1 MSNSPRLSMLV
12 VAAAI
17 SGLLAAC
24 TGSIPP
30 PGTAAYSPVEYS
42 LAAGDRLKITVF
54 GEDSLSSDY
63 VVSSAGDLSFPLL
76 GDLAVNGKTVT
87 QLQADIA
94 TQLGDGYLNDPRVTV
109 EVLNY
114 RPFYILGE
122 VERAGEYPFNDD
134 LTVQQAVALAGGY
147 TYRANQSRVFIRR
160 ADSDTEETY
169 EISSSRRV
177 FVAPGDT
184 IRIGERYF

>member
-1 MSNSPRLSMLV
+1 MSMPKRLSMLFLTV
-12 VAAAI
+12 VL

-24 TGSIPP
+24 TGSLPP
-30 PGTAAYSPVEYS
+30 LGTAAYSRVEYS
-42 LAAGDRLKITVF
+42 LAAGDKLKITVF
-54 GEDSLSSDY
+54 GEESLTADY

-76 GDLAVNGKTVT
+76 GDLAVGGKTLT
-87 QLQADIA
+87 QLQTEIA
-94 TQLGDGYLNDPRVTV
+94 RQLGQGYLNDPRVSV

-122 VERAGEYPFNDD
+122 VDRPGEYPFNYD
-134 LTVQQAVALAGGY
+134 LTVEQAVALAGGY
-147 TYRANQSRVFIRR
+147 SYRANTRKVFIRR
-160 ADSDTEETY
+160 ADSDSEETY
-169 EISSSRRV
+169 ELGSSRRV